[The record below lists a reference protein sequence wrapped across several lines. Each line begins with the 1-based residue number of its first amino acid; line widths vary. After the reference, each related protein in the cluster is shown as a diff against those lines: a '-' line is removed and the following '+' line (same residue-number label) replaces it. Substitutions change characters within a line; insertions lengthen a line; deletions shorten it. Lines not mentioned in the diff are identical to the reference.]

1 MADRVIQLSLCSEE
15 TIKKVERLEPCNFH
29 WDEESKTNFIP
40 RAKSCQA
47 LSRTQARVI
56 VSV

>member
-40 RAKSCQA
+40 RANKI
-47 LSRTQARVI
+47 RTQARVI